1 MNNHS
6 SKRSSNNFANK
17 IGATPIL
24 PKYMI
29 RSKKT
34 QEAIQKSQEFY
45 KENVENEKLLLE
57 QQISYKQKEAMRP
70 PVEKPSNIIT
80 LRNGTQW
87 YFDKNLNKFVNV
99 ITKEELTIDEFH
111 VYTTM
116 VALDVFNIDDMSEGG
131 GKFGI
136 KSVTI
141 IPTTPDANGVDSV
154 TAIPMMYGSSLGVSF
169 TYRWT
174 YGVDTQIYV

>member
-6 SKRSSNNFANK
+6 SKRSSNNFAKK

-34 QEAIQKSQEFY
+34 QEAIQQSHEFY

-57 QQISYKQKEAMRP
+57 QQISYKQKEAKRP

-80 LRNGTQW
+80 LKNGTQW

-99 ITKEELTIDEFH
+99 ITKEELTVIEFNTYVTMLSLSLDDGGDLVQVEISVRAQSEGFVAGIDE
-111 VYTTM
+111 VY
-116 VALDVFNIDDMSEGG
+116 AY
-131 GKFGI
+131 
-136 KSVTI
+136 VTVMQG
-141 IPTTPDANGVDSV
+141 TVDS
-154 TAIPMMYGSSLGVSF
+154 
-169 TYRWT
+169 
-174 YGVDTQIYV
+174 

>member
-6 SKRSSNNFANK
+6 SKRSSNNFAKK

-34 QEAIQKSQEFY
+34 QEAIQQSHEFY

-57 QQISYKQKEAMRP
+57 QQISYKQKEAKRP
-70 PVEKPSNIIT
+70 PVEKPSNVIT
-80 LRNGTQW
+80 LKNGTQW

-99 ITKEELTIDEFH
+99 ITKEELTVIEFNTY
-111 VYTTM
+111 VTM
-116 VALDVFNIDDMSEGG
+116 LSLELEEYNDMSAGPNTMLQISVHAQSEGFVAG
-131 GKFGI
+131 TDTVYA
-136 KSVTI
+136 SVTVLQG
-141 IPTTPDANGVDSV
+141 NVKSYEYEWYYEEVDHSV
-154 TAIPMMYGSSLGVSF
+154 
-169 TYRWT
+169 
-174 YGVDTQIYV
+174 